1 MSCALAQVT
10 VEQLLHRCVAELR
23 MCNHILTRV
32 EDGVIPIISSPISAE
47 LRIGLQDMDLLR
59 QSIEDLA
66 QYIAG
71 IADSME
77 GAQQVDQ
84 DEILRAIKLQSLRTR
99 LGGGMAPVRSTESF
113 VEF

>member
-1 MSCALAQVT
+1 MTQSHVT
-10 VEQLLHRCVAELR
+10 PEQLLHRCAAELR
-23 MCNHILTRV
+23 LCNDILTRV

-66 QYIAG
+66 ECIGGLAKAMAEPTQI
-71 IADSME
+71 
-77 GAQQVDQ
+77 DQ
-84 DEILRAIKLQSLRTR
+84 DEILRAIKLQSMRLR
-99 LGGGMAPVRSTESF
+99 LGGGDAPLRSSESF